1 MAHLTPHAA
10 AHLATSPLIPRVIAA
25 LGALLLAGGILLTA
39 PRARQVP
46 QAASHLPVFPTACYG
61 LEANALD
68 PNAYLP
74 QALLPS
80 DLSGYTLMIDI
91 PGSDPR
97 RKPCGLVAKR
107 TQAFVRN
114 DAVSGPGRAEVD
126 GYTRQLGYP
135 ITAQPL
141 FPIQGPFVLDHQ
153 GVFDIQSQT
162 TAFLNTTDAQNEADS
177 LWAAAQGPKWTTLS
191 LGEAGVRAS
200 EIFGGDHPYEHWYG
214 TAIWRAG
221 TEVVA
226 IDAFGTR
233 GIDDMLR
240 RLIPIVRTNVS
251 EGLLHGSPPVP
262 YSY

>member
-1 MAHLTPHAA
+1 M
-10 AHLATSPLIPRVIAA
+10 
-25 LGALLLAGGILLTA
+25 G
-39 PRARQVP
+39 
-46 QAASHLPVFPTACYG
+46 PTACYG

-68 PNAYLP
+68 PRAYLP
-74 QALLPS
+74 QALRPS
-80 DLSGYTLMIDI
+80 DLIGYTLMIDI

-97 RKPCGLVAKR
+97 RKPCGLIAKR

-126 GYTRQLGYP
+126 AYTRQLGYP

-153 GVFDIQSQT
+153 GVFDIESQT
-162 TAFLNTTDAQNEADS
+162 TAFLNSTDAQNEADS

-200 EIFGGDHPYEHWYG
+200 EIFGGDPPYHHWYAK
-214 TAIWRAG
+214 AIWRAG
-221 TEVVA
+221 TVVVA
-226 IDAFGTR
+226 IDAYGTR
-233 GIDDMLR
+233 GATDDMLR
-240 RLIPIVRTNVS
+240 RLIPIVRSTLS
-251 EGLLHGSPPVP
+251 DGLLHGSPPLP